1 MGFLSGIVGLP
12 NTGKST
18 LFNLITKA
26 GVPAENYPFCT
37 IDPNIGI
44 VSVPDENLQKIA
56 EIVNPEKIT
65 PTTLKIYDI
74 AGLVKGAYKGEGLG
88 NQFLGHI
95 RGVDAIIH
103 VVRCFEA
110 ANITHVY
117 NKINPVSDMEII
129 LTELVMAD
137 LEIVQKR
144 KEAVIKGMRVGKKD
158 VAKTELAMIEE
169 MERILLQG
177 TCLID
182 TGMDLDRSLMKSWGI
197 LTAKPYLVVANI
209 GEDDIVEPTDRYV
222 QLEQWG
228 KERGRKVIPI
238 CTKFELEASEL
249 TEEERGEFLS
259 SVGIERSGVDVLIRA
274 CYEILDLIT
283 FYTPVGRELKAW
295 TIRKG
300 GTLHDAAGLIHT
312 DIQEGFIR
320 ADVVSLPDFLSHRG
334 MHGAKEAGVVLTEG
348 REFVLRDGDVV
359 VIHFR

>member
-1 MGFLSGIVGLP
+1 M
-12 NTGKST
+12 
-18 LFNLITKA
+18 FNLITRA

-37 IDPNIGI
+37 IDPNVGI

-56 EIVNPEKIT
+56 EIIRPEKIT

-110 ANITHVY
+110 VSVTHVY
-117 NKINPVSDMEII
+117 NEINPVSDLEII

-144 KEAVIKGMRVGKKD
+144 KEVVIKGMRVGKKD
-158 VAKTELAMIEE
+158 VAKTEIALLEE
-169 MERILLQG
+169 MEHVLLED

-209 GEDDIVEPTDRYV
+209 GEDDVIEHTDTYE
-222 QLEQWG
+222 QLEEWG
-228 KERGRKVIPI
+228 RSRGKKVIPI
-238 CTKFELEASEL
+238 CTKFEFEASEL
-249 TEEERGEFLS
+249 TEEERREFLL
-259 SVGIERSGVDVLIRA
+259 SVGIERSGVDVLIRS

-283 FYTPVGRELKAW
+283 FYTPVGHELKAW
-295 TIRKG
+295 TIREG
-300 GTLHDAAGLIHT
+300 GTLHEAAGLIHT

-334 MHGAKEAGVVLTEG
+334 MHGAKEAGAVLTEG
-348 REFVLRDGDVV
+348 REFVLRDQDVV